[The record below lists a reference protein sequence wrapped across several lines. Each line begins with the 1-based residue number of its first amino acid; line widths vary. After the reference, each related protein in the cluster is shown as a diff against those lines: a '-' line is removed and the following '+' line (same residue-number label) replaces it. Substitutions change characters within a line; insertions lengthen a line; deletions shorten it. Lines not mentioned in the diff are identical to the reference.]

1 MCLDET
7 GFKLN
12 MTSVY
17 GWAPKGERAIDSA
30 PGKRGKL
37 ITTIGAMSK
46 DGFLCSALG
55 YGGIDK
61 DGFFAFMTTQLFPML
76 KRGTLIL
83 LDNLSAHKDKRVQQ
97 VAKKLGLK
105 LIFQPPYSPE
115 FNPIEL
121 AWNTIK
127 TEIRSKR
134 PRTFE
139 SLLEDFQNTIENI
152 PSEHFNQWFK
162 SCGF

>member
-17 GWAPKGERAIDSA
+17 GWAPKGKRAIDSA

-37 ITTIGAMSK
+37 ITTIGAMNK

-83 LDNLSAHKDKRVQQ
+83 LDNLSPHKDKRVQQ
-97 VAKKLGLK
+97 VAKVSLCFPKC
-105 LIFQPPYSPE
+105 SSVSNVETTE
-115 FNPIEL
+115 F
-121 AWNTIK
+121 
-127 TEIRSKR
+127 R
-134 PRTFE
+134 
-139 SLLEDFQNTIENI
+139 LLLQLLL
-152 PSEHFNQWFK
+152 PQWK
-162 SCGF
+162 H